1 MTRPVELNSGR
12 SLTFSANGQL
22 IAVGIFSFLG
32 YLFLAV
38 YSRGT
43 FGEPNLVGFYTCIA
57 LVGLPAVGLFSLA
70 SRLGRDFSI
79 TNILFW
85 ATLLRLCGLL
95 GVPLFEDDYFRYLW
109 DGYRFAMDGTPY
121 GTTPFEFFDDPSVT
135 QSFQQILNGINYPD
149 LPTIYG
155 PTTEMAFLTAYWL
168 SPGKLVGLQL
178 ILIVMDVALIWSMR
192 TECSSRILFL
202 YAFCPL
208 VIKEIAF
215 TAHPE
220 AIGILCLV
228 GAVRC
233 RQRNAEVPLGVLLG
247 LAIGA
252 RVFAWILAP
261 FLLLRTGWRVWVS
274 LAATLGLLYIPFVLQ
289 GATEFESLREFAR
302 HWEFNAFLYGILSQ
316 FAGSDLSRLI
326 MGILLACGTTLYLVK
341 CYQKTTFEIPRGD
354 LLLGCLLLI
363 SPVINP
369 WYVVW
374 LLPFAM
380 VYPSFWA
387 WTSTY
392 AVFLSYVT
400 ALNLGLIEQDPFSQP
415 LWSRILQFA
424 LVLAAICVDLLRRK
438 SWLNTELSTE
448 RQ

>member
-1 MTRPVELNSGR
+1 MELDSGR
-12 SLTFSANGQL
+12 NQSSSADRHL

-32 YLFLAV
+32 YLFLAF

-43 FGEPNLVGFYTCIA
+43 FGDPNLVGFFTCIA
-57 LVGLPAVGLFSLA
+57 LVGLPAVGLFTFA
-70 SRLGRDFSI
+70 TRQGREFSI
-79 TNILFW
+79 TSILFW
-85 ATLLRLCGLL
+85 ATLLRLCGLI

-121 GTTPFEFFDDPSVT
+121 GTTPFDFFDDPSVP
-135 QSFQQILNGINYPD
+135 QSFQLILNGINYPD

-155 PTTEMAFLTAYWL
+155 PTTEVTFLIAYWL

-178 ILIVMDVALIWSMR
+178 ILIFMDVALIWFMR
-192 TECSSRILFL
+192 TECSSRFLFL

-228 GAVRC
+228 GAVMC
-233 RQRNAEVPLGVLLG
+233 RKRNAEVPLGILLG

-252 RVFAWILAP
+252 RVFAWILVP
-261 FLLLRTGWRVWVS
+261 FLLLRTGWKAWVS
-274 LAATLGLLYIPFVLQ
+274 LAVTLGLLYIPFVLQ
-289 GATEFESLREFAR
+289 GATEFETLGAFAR
-302 HWEFNAFLYGILSQ
+302 HWEFNSLLYGMLSQ
-316 FAGSDLSRLI
+316 FAGSDLSRLV
-326 MGILLACGTTLYLVK
+326 MGVLLVCGITLYFLK
-341 CYQKTTFEIPRGD
+341 YYRKTTFEIPRGD
-354 LLLGCLLLI
+354 LLLGCLLLV

-374 LLPFAM
+374 LLPFAI

-400 ALNLGLIEQDPFSQP
+400 ALNLGLIDQDPFSQP
-415 LWSRILQFA
+415 LWARVLQFA

-438 SWLNTELSTE
+438 PWLTTELSKE
-448 RQ
+448 RQQCS